1 MKFNGARQA
10 VNLSALDQLCLDYM
24 HEEGLVEGGDEH
36 IYAAKKTRRKDV
48 LEIKEFLLGYKVQ
61 EALDAVNRLDTSI
74 LEDPRLLF
82 KLQRQRFVEHLR
94 CAGDG
99 DETIM
104 KAIGTHNRS
113 FHVLNALPLGFAEL
127 ARNDLAPR
135 ALDTY
140 PEAYSEFQKTML
152 LLLSV
157 GDDTEEGPN
166 LLAEELAS
174 GAREELAATLVT
186 ALRQSKEAYDPELSL
201 LLRYIPEIA
210 VLPP

>member
-1 MKFNGARQA
+1 M
-10 VNLSALDQLCLDYM
+10 VAL
-24 HEEGLVEGGDEH
+24 
-36 IYAAKKTRRKDV
+36 RKRTLLAQSQDV
-48 LEIKEFLLGYKVQ
+48 L
-61 EALDAVNRLDTSI
+61 R
-74 LEDPRLLF
+74 
-82 KLQRQRFVEHLR
+82 
-94 CAGDG
+94 
-99 DETIM
+99 
-104 KAIGTHNRS
+104 RS
-113 FHVLNALPLGFAEL
+113 TRVCFQTGQL